1 MLLQFSCTVVG
12 NMSGYT
18 IWRVG
23 GSTDC
28 LLLHRSKTSSTI
40 CNYSFTAKPGTGYGT
55 STTSFTSTLS
65 GTADPALNGTLV
77 ECFGPNNNVEP
88 ENKIDEGTLQ
98 ILGKYCGILS
108 QYIEMALENA

>member
-1 MLLQFSCTVVG
+1 
-12 NMSGYT
+12 MSGIT

-23 GSTDC
+23 GSTEC
-28 LLLHRSKTSSTI
+28 PLLHRSATSSTI
-40 CNYSFTAKPGTGYGT
+40 CKYTFTAKPGTGYGT
-55 STTSFTSTLS
+55 SATSFTSTLS
-65 GTADPALNGTLV
+65 GTADPTLNGTLV

-88 ENKIDEGTLQ
+88 ENRINEGTLQ